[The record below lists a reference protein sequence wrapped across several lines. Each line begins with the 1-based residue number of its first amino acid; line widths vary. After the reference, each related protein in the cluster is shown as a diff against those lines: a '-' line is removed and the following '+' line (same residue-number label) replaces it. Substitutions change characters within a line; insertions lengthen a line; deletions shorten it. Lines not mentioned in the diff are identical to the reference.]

1 MLGEKR
7 GSKDGPHNWNDNN
20 PGRQV
25 GLIPVLRDKKCA
37 WSIPRLNE
45 GSRRK
50 NEGEALRC
58 LRQRFRGTTPAG
70 RELYRKMLAGTEH
83 RLISGAKLEDA
94 ILYAR
99 RQLHAFPNLS
109 SQFKRLFILSCRQ
122 SQNVNARAITLDG
135 MATVLVLRI
144 RASLAIKDCTGSTGS
159 KPPCGAADA
168 GPPRLPIGP
177 ADVNVHTFE
186 PYAATNPGRARYL
199 SR

>member
-1 MLGEKR
+1 MANEKR
-7 GSKDGPHNWNDNN
+7 L
-20 PGRQV
+20 V
-25 GLIPVLRDKKCA
+25 LIPVLRDKRCA

-83 RLISGAKLEDA
+83 RLISGAKIEDA

-99 RQLHAFPNLS
+99 RQLHTFPNLS

-144 RASLAIKDCTGSTGS
+144 RASLAIKDCTGS

-186 PYAATNPGRARYL
+186 PYAARIQGAPASLVGD
-199 SR
+199 SCS